1 MALFNNNNAKEK
13 SGGGILGAF
22 STDVIKWEPASEQ
35 EASIVVHKH
44 QYEDFPNGS
53 YLIVAPSQ
61 MAFFVNNMNAGSST
75 DASLD
80 GTAQVAVFEGPCK
93 IKLDTGDSRFAP
105 FRNMTHALTGGESAF
120 HSTVYFINTTYMNEL
135 GWGTQQPVNVVD
147 PEEEV
152 NIHVRAQGM
161 FGVHLEHED
170 TTVSAINANK
180 FIRKVVG
187 TQADYT
193 RDELIRFMRAK
204 ILEYVPDLLANAI
217 IRENIG
223 ILKISAYLRDF
234 SEKIYKELV
243 PHFDEFGL
251 TLDNFSFHSIN
262 APDEDL
268 RLVNEMKIKRK
279 QKQLEAQGNAAQMDI
294 ESEAIARKRQ
304 REGYTYQQEQA
315 FGVMGAAASNEGTAG
330 SVMGAGMG
338 LGMGFGV
345 GNVMNQGMNN
355 IAQGSMG
362 VVNMQAP
369 SKAASE
375 DTIDCPK
382 CGSANPSKAK
392 FCLNC
397 GEKMEK
403 APAGVCPSCGEP
415 IVPGAK
421 FCLNCGQKL
430 GANTCPNCG
439 KEIVPGSKF
448 CLECGTPLT

>member
-1 MALFNNNNAKEK
+1 MALFAGNNGKEK
-13 SGGGILGAF
+13 QGGGILGAF
-22 STDVIKWEPASEQ
+22 STEVIKWEPASEH
-35 EASIVVHKH
+35 EASIIVHKH

-61 MAFFVNNMNAGSST
+61 MAFFVNNVNAGSST
-75 DASLD
+75 DSSLD
-80 GTAQVAVFEGPCK
+80 GKSQVAVFEGPCK

-135 GWGTQQPVNVVD
+135 GWGTQQPINVVD

-170 TTVSAINANK
+170 TTVSVINANK

-234 SEKIYKELV
+234 SDKIYKELV

-268 RLVNEMKIKRK
+268 RLVNEMKILRK
-279 QKQLEAQGNAAQMDI
+279 QKQLEAQGNASKMDI
-294 ESEAIARKRQ
+294 ESEAIMRKRQ

-338 LGMGFGV
+338 IGMGFGV
-345 GNVMNQGMNN
+345 GNVMNQGMNS

-362 VVNMQAP
+362 TVNMQPQSQVGGQDQVKCP
-369 SKAASE
+369 S
-375 DTIDCPK
+375 
-382 CGSANPSKAK
+382 CGSSNPANAK
-392 FCLNC
+392 FCLSC
-397 GEKMEK
+397 GQKMEQ
-403 APAGVCPSCGEP
+403 PSAGVCPNCGEP

-421 FCLNCGQKL
+421 FCLNCGHKL
-430 GANTCPNCG
+430 GANVCPNCG

>member
-1 MALFNNNNAKEK
+1 MALFAGNDQKEK
-13 SGGGILGAF
+13 KNGGVLGSF
-22 STDVIKWEPASEQ
+22 STEVIKWEPASEQ
-35 EASIVVHKH
+35 EASIIVHKH

-61 MAFFVNNMNAGSST
+61 MAFFVNNINAGSST

-80 GTAQVAVFEGPCK
+80 GKSQVAVFEGPCK

-105 FRNMTHALTGGESAF
+105 FRNMSRALTGGESAF

-135 GWGTQQPVNVVD
+135 GWGTQQPISVVD

-161 FGVHLEHED
+161 FGVHIEHED
-170 TTVSAINANK
+170 TTVSVVNANK
-180 FIRKVVG
+180 LIRKIVG

-204 ILEYVPDLLANAI
+204 ILEYVPNLLSNAI
-217 IRENIG
+217 INNNIG
-223 ILKISAYLRDF
+223 ILKISAYLREF
-234 SEKIYKELV
+234 SEKIYNELA

-251 TLDNFSFHSIN
+251 TLDNFSFHSIS

-279 QKQLEAQGNAAQMDI
+279 QKQLEAQGNATQMDI

-315 FGVMGAAASNEGTAG
+315 FGVMGAAASNEGSAG

-345 GNVMNQGMNN
+345 GNVMNQGMNDVAKNSFGTVN
-355 IAQGSMG
+355 IKAPTQ
-362 VVNMQAP
+362 MQTEAEVKC
-369 SKAASE
+369 S
-375 DTIDCPK
+375 K
-382 CGSANPSKAK
+382 CGGLNPSNAK

-397 GEKMEK
+397 GEKIEQV
-403 APAGVCPSCGEP
+403 ASSVCPSCGEP
-415 IVPGAK
+415 IIPGAK

-430 GANTCPNCG
+430 GANVCPNCG
-439 KEIVPGSKF
+439 KEIVPGAKF
-448 CLECGTPLT
+448 CLECGTQLS